1 MIRPMNYVSPAAIS
15 VKNVWTHL
23 IIVQVVLLQW
33 HLLDKILLLKN
44 VPANNNTMMMV
55 HQLFVIAA
63 IILVLSALLVHQQI
77 IALVV
82 VLLIFA
88 NYLIAILAFVLMVIM
103 IQEMNRN
110 YVNLVIF
117 HAKPVLVLYFLNV

>member
-1 MIRPMNYVSPAAIS
+1 
-15 VKNVWTHL
+15 
-23 IIVQVVLLQW
+23 
-33 HLLDKILLLKN
+33 
-44 VPANNNTMMMV
+44 MMMV
-55 HQLFVIAA
+55 HQLFVMAA
-63 IILVLSALLVHQQI
+63 ITLVLSASLVHQLI

-103 IQEMNRN
+103 IQEINRN
-110 YVNLVIF
+110 YVNLVIS